1 MANDLFDDTCH
12 SCQAERGLIPLTN
25 APVIARTEHWRVE
38 HAHPTSVRGWLVV
51 VLRRHRRALHDLL
64 LEEWQ
69 DLATL
74 LPLLCRALHQT
85 LGTEKEYILQ
95 FAEHPRAQHVH
106 FHVIARLPDWP
117 DDLWGPAVFN
127 GLGDKA
133 QDPLPSEVTTPLALQ
148 IRDYL
153 LQHRDLPDP

>member
-1 MANDLFDDTCH
+1 MASDLFDDSCH
-12 SCQAERGLIPLTN
+12 SCQAERGLSSLTN

-38 HAHPTSVRGWLVV
+38 HARPTSVRGWLVV
-51 VLRRHRRALHDLL
+51 VLRCHRRALHDLAP
-64 LEEWQ
+64 EEWQ
-69 DLATL
+69 DLSTL

-106 FHVIARLPDWP
+106 FHVIARVPNWP
-117 DDLWGPAVFN
+117 SDLRGPAVFN
-127 GLGDKA
+127 GLGDKV

-148 IRDYL
+148 IRDCL
-153 LQHRDLPDP
+153 LQYLDLLDP